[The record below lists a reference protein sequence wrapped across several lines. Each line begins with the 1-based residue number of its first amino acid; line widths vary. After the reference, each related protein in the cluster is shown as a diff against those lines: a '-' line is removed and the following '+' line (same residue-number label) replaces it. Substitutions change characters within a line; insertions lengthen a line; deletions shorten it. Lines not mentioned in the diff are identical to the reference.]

1 MKPGALTAIAL
12 VLVPLAATAQVIRTS
27 QIQSPPVQLYEFD
40 TTDTTLEVV
49 STGALKTT
57 EMRPNE
63 GVSVRNALQLPAVS
77 GWAQREMLLVSGGKS
92 GSSSDRPDG
101 LLVSGGRIAS
111 WSNLQ
116 RLPADAKSR
125 CALRQTSR
133 LRLSGLVCVDAANR
147 VSIGKLTDETASY
160 ENCRQAIQSGPL
172 LVEGGKASVC
182 ERDAGEGAAMY
193 SVVCMREGTR
203 MAIAVTLSPV
213 PIDDLAAWL
222 AGAGPAG
229 AGCVTAMVL
238 SSGNASGAL
247 YSAPQSYQ
255 LDGRRPRHAGPGSV
269 PVASYV
275 VVRRTEDLAVPA
287 SSRSGG
293 PEARSARR

>member
-1 MKPGALTAIAL
+1 MKPGTLLSIAIAL
-12 VLVPLAATAQVIRTS
+12 GPPAAAAQVIRTS

-101 LLVSGGRIAS
+101 LLVSSGRIAS

-125 CALRQTSR
+125 CALRQTPR

-182 ERDAGEGAAMY
+182 ERDPGDGAALY

-213 PIDDLAAWL
+213 PIDDLATWL
-222 AGAGPAG
+222 AG

-247 YSAPQSYQ
+247 YSSPQSYQ

-275 VVRRTEDLAVPA
+275 VVRRTEDLATSA
-287 SSRSGG
+287 SSRSGV
-293 PEARSARR
+293 PEARNARR